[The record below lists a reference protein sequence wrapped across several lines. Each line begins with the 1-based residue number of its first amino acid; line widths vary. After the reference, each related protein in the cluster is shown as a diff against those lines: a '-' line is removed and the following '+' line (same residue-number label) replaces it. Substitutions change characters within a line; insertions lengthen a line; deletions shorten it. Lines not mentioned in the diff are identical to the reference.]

1 MIFVAADRK
10 EIMVYGKEIYI
21 RSSTRLDV
29 QSSILELQLLVK
41 VENLVW
47 GSVCLVSA
55 FGYLSIVLLVN
66 GFLVLLST
74 SVGRACLLISPW
86 FLHRCCF

>member
-1 MIFVAADRK
+1 MILVAADRM

-41 VENLVW
+41 VENLVR
-47 GSVCLVSA
+47 GSVCLVYNQSA

-74 SVGRACLLISPW
+74 RQVG
-86 FLHRCCF
+86 FVY